1 MCLGYGK
8 AISRDDDH
16 FARIAHRYRR
26 VRSLGVGTVVGE
38 MALMYQQR
46 SATVVADEDVESYAL
61 AKSAY
66 VSILRDHPAIAAKL
80 LANILHDTM
89 ERLRTTSD
97 QLRVMGR

>member
-1 MCLGYGK
+1 LR
-8 AISRDDDH
+8 SDDGTLS
-16 FARIAHRYRR
+16 RR

-38 MALMYQQR
+38 MALMYQHR

-66 VSILRDHPAIAAKL
+66 VSILRDHPGIAAKL